1 MVRLQVQVHSSFN
14 IDNIKGGIVIGGLVT
29 GFGIV
34 GKPKITAFVPDNL
47 NNPSAGGLLTIDNP
61 AQTLVDDVTLN
72 VNDPNYFT
80 YNYQSK
86 KPFKTLPEKDT
97 TRVFDKIPVRAL
109 AQEVSGNRIIYGN
122 YQDKHTPPTSLNYNV
137 AVSDKSS
144 FSLNRERSNC
154 W

>member
-1 MVRLQVQVHSSFN
+1 M
-14 IDNIKGGIVIGGLVT
+14 
-29 GFGIV
+29 
-34 GKPKITAFVPDNL
+34 
-47 NNPSAGGLLTIDNP
+47 
-61 AQTLVDDVTLN
+61 N

-144 FSLNRERSNC
+144 FSLNRREGTVGSGGPFNSNFIVITSSKAEEIPKVGDFVSIVVGTGTIPENTHL
-154 W
+154 